1 MDCGGSCPDCADGGA
16 SSLTWDLGPV
26 ARTTQ
31 YEYGDPPELLAP
43 LDAAVM
49 RLMQAIVACEEGL
62 VDYPDGCTPWARF

>member
-1 MDCGGSCPDCADGGA
+1 MKRD
-16 SSLTWDLGPV
+16 LTLRQRKYQPAV